1 MYLRFFK
8 HLLSSAV
15 TSTRYH
21 KILLMSSKHWHFLS
35 REIFNKLY
43 KLRMRSDGMT
53 GICRTLRFLLGS
65 SIFYP
70 TFAKTRLRL
79 RQFARWR
86 KLARTSFGKPR
97 DRHFIPAFHPDSFF
111 QSLAI
116 LTIIERNLF
125 HSPRILPRTLK
136 VWTKEKFQNCI
147 WQMEELIFGFVT
159 VENLRAS

>member
-1 MYLRFFK
+1 MLLVLIVCCLAVFVTKYIISCVKRKHLPCFLRFYTG
-8 HLLSSAV
+8 LSNAV
-15 TSTRYH
+15 RR
-21 KILLMSSKHWHFLS
+21 KG
-35 REIFNKLY
+35 R
-43 KLRMRSDGMT
+43 
-53 GICRTLRFLLGS
+53 ICGTLRFLLGPC
-65 SIFYP
+65 IYYP
-70 TFAKTRLRL
+70 PFAKTRLRL

-86 KLARTSFGKPR
+86 KLARTSFRKPR

-125 HSPRILPRTLK
+125 HSPRILPCTLK

>member
-79 RQFARWR
+79 KQFPRCRA
-86 KLARTSFGKPR
+86 LARTSLRKPR
-97 DRHFIPAFHPDSFF
+97 YRHSTPDIPSDRCFLKIVLFREARPESLSGYFDGLFYTDAMNIRSRSKGL
-111 QSLAI
+111 QSWH
-116 LTIIERNLF
+116 R
-125 HSPRILPRTLK
+125 
-136 VWTKEKFQNCI
+136 
-147 WQMEELIFGFVT
+147 
-159 VENLRAS
+159 